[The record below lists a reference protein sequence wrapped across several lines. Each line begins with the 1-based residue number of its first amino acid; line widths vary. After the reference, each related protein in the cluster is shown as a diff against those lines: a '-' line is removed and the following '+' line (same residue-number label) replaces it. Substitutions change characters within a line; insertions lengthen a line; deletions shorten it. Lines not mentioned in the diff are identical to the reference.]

1 MNKNKHHCSI
11 FLFAGWL
18 IMLLGCQHAPSS
30 FLKKAMQME
39 NVSVD
44 SIFFY
49 LQQIDKPENLS
60 SKEQG
65 DYYFLFYKATLWK
78 TGKPIDSLLQTAIRH
93 YTQNGQLSQCLQA
106 RVEQSASYLYRN
118 RPDSTLLLS
127 DALLRERL
135 LNDTLRT
142 QLYGLKRAAYS
153 RNKDYEQALNMADSS
168 RQLTRKHK
176 DTLAYFS
183 ASKLY
188 LNLLEKVQGYDRYTQ
203 EALQLMGEFG
213 DSPNYQYLNYHIL
226 ENLLTA
232 SLERKDFRAAQLYL
246 RQMSAQRHS
255 RHVIPHYFLLRGKS
269 YAALNQLDSAKY
281 YYQQAATS
289 SSDFIAV
296 EANALLFNLINEK
309 EYPEQAFYI
318 RQKENRIKDDIL
330 TSTKT
335 EIQRREYNE
344 LKLKNELYQLHLK
357 QREKELWMLGIATV
371 LLGVG
376 FIVFFFYQKEKKKR
390 LQRENLLLHQEAEL
404 SGLREKEIRLQNKEA
419 ELREALFRRIAF
431 FRKLPSLHNDESQ
444 DEAVSSRKIVVTDAE
459 WGEVIAV
466 VNEAFDHFAAR
477 LEQTY
482 PLLNNKD
489 IGFCCLVK
497 INVNVQDL
505 SDIYC
510 VSKAAITKRKYRIK
524 TDKLGIT
531 DENVSLDGF
540 LKVF

>member
-1 MNKNKHHCSI
+1 MNYRNI
-11 FLFAGWL
+11 LLLAGWVITL
-18 IMLLGCQHAPSS
+18 TACHSS
-30 FLKKAMQME
+30 SSPVLKKAMQME

-60 SKEQG
+60 SEEQG
-65 DYYFLFYKATLWK
+65 DYYFLSYKATLWK
-78 TGKPIDSLLQTAIRH
+78 TGKPVDSLLQTAIHR
-93 YTQNGQLSQCLQA
+93 YTENGQLYQRMQA
-106 RVEQSASYLYRN
+106 RIEQSASYLYRN
-118 RPDSTLLLS
+118 QPDSTLLVS
-127 DALLRERL
+127 DALLREEL

-153 RNKDYEQALNMADSS
+153 RNKDYEQALIMADSS
-168 RQLTRKHK
+168 RQLTRKYK
-176 DTLAYFS
+176 DTLACFF
-183 ASKLY
+183 ASRPY
-188 LNLLEKVQGYDRYTQ
+188 LHLLKTVQGYERYTQ
-203 EALQLMGEFG
+203 ESLQLMGEFE
-213 DSPNYQYLNYHIL
+213 DSPNYRYLNYHIL
-226 ENLLTA
+226 ENLLTT
-232 SLERKDFRAAQLYL
+232 SLERKDFQAAQLYL
-246 RQMSAQRHS
+246 RQLSAQRHS

-269 YAALNQLDSAKY
+269 HAALNQVDSAKY

-318 RQKENRIKDDIL
+318 KQKENKIKDDIL
-330 TSTKT
+330 TSTKA

-357 QREKELWMLGIATV
+357 QREKELWMLGIVTA

-390 LQRENLLLHQEAEL
+390 LQKENLLLHQEAEL

-431 FRKLPSLHNDESQ
+431 FQKLPSLHNDESQ
-444 DEAVSSRKIVVTDAE
+444 DEVASSRKIVVTDAE
-459 WGEVIAV
+459 WIEVISV

-477 LEQTY
+477 LEQAY
-482 PLLNNKD
+482 PSLNNKD
-489 IGFCCLVK
+489 IGFCCLIK
-497 INVNVQDL
+497 INVNMQDL

-531 DENVSLDGF
+531 DENVSLDSF
-540 LKVF
+540 LKAF

>member
-1 MNKNKHHCSI
+1 
-11 FLFAGWL
+11 
-18 IMLLGCQHAPSS
+18 MLVGCQHAPSS
-30 FLKKAMQME
+30 LLKKAMQME

-60 SKEQG
+60 SKQQG
-65 DYYFLFYKATLWK
+65 DYYFLSYKATLWK
-78 TGKPIDSLLQTAIRH
+78 TGKPVDSLLQTAIHH
-93 YTQNGQLSQCLQA
+93 YTQNRQLSQCLQA

-118 RPDSTLLLS
+118 QPDSTLLLS
-127 DALLRERL
+127 DALLHERL

-142 QLYGLKRAAYS
+142 QLYGLKRVAYS
-153 RNKDYEQALNMADSS
+153 RNKDYEQALDMADSS

-188 LNLLEKVQGYDRYTQ
+188 FQLLEKVQEHDRYTQ
-203 EALQLMGEFG
+203 ESLQLMEEFA
-213 DSPNYQYLNYHIL
+213 DSPNYRYLNYHIL
-226 ENLLTA
+226 ENLLTT
-232 SLERKDFRAAQLYL
+232 SLERKDFQAAQLYL
-246 RQMSAQRHS
+246 RQLSAQRHS

-269 YAALNQLDSAKY
+269 YAALNQVDSAKY

-318 RQKENRIKDDIL
+318 KQKENKIKDDIL
-330 TSTKT
+330 TSTKA

-357 QREKELWMLGIATV
+357 QREKELWMLGIVTA
-371 LLGVG
+371 LLSIG
-376 FIVFFFYQKEKKKR
+376 FIAFFFYQKEKKKR

-444 DEAVSSRKIVVTDAE
+444 DEVASSRKIVVTDAE
-459 WGEVIAV
+459 WIEVISV

-482 PLLNNKD
+482 PSLNNKD

-497 INVNVQDL
+497 INVNMQDL

-524 TDKLGIT
+524 TDKLGII
-531 DENVSLDGF
+531 DENVSLDSF
-540 LKVF
+540 FKAF

>member
-1 MNKNKHHCSI
+1 MNYRNI
-11 FLFAGWL
+11 LLLAGWVITL
-18 IMLLGCQHAPSS
+18 TACHSS
-30 FLKKAMQME
+30 SSPVLKKAMQME

-60 SKEQG
+60 SEEQG
-65 DYYFLFYKATLWK
+65 DYYFLSYKATLWK
-78 TGKPIDSLLQTAIRH
+78 TGKPVDSLLQTAIHR
-93 YTQNGQLSQCLQA
+93 YTENGQLYQRMQA
-106 RVEQSASYLYRN
+106 RIEQSASYLYRN
-118 RPDSTLLLS
+118 QPDSTLLVS
-127 DALLRERL
+127 DALLREEL

-153 RNKDYEQALNMADSS
+153 RNKDYEQALMMADSS
-168 RQLTRKHK
+168 RQLTRKYK
-176 DTLAYFS
+176 DTLAYFF
-183 ASKLY
+183 ASRPY
-188 LNLLEKVQGYDRYTQ
+188 LHLLKTVQGYERYTQ
-203 EALQLMGEFG
+203 ESLQLMGEFK

-226 ENLLTA
+226 ENLLNT
-232 SLERKDFRAAQLYL
+232 SLERKDFQTAQLYL
-246 RQMSAQRHS
+246 RQLSAQRHS

-269 YAALNQLDSAKY
+269 YAALNQVDSAKY

-318 RQKENRIKDDIL
+318 KQKENKIKDDIM
-330 TSTKT
+330 TSTKA

-357 QREKELWMLGIATV
+357 QREKELWMLGIVTA

-390 LQRENLLLHQEAEL
+390 LQKENLLLHQEAEL

-419 ELREALFRRIAF
+419 ELREALFRRIVF

-444 DEAVSSRKIVVTDAE
+444 DEVTSSRKIVVTDAE
-459 WGEVIAV
+459 WIEVISV

-482 PLLNNKD
+482 PSLNNKD

-497 INVNVQDL
+497 INVNIQDL

-524 TDKLGIT
+524 TDKLGIM
-531 DENVSLDGF
+531 DENVSLDSF
-540 LKVF
+540 LKAF

>member
-1 MNKNKHHCSI
+1 MNYRNI
-11 FLFAGWL
+11 LLLAGWGITL
-18 IMLLGCQHAPSS
+18 TACHSSPSPV
-30 FLKKAMQME
+30 LKKAMQME

-60 SKEQG
+60 SEEQG
-65 DYYFLFYKATLWK
+65 DYYFLSYKATLWK
-78 TGKPIDSLLQTAIRH
+78 TGKLVDSLLQTAIHR
-93 YTQNGQLSQCLQA
+93 YTENGQLYQRMQA
-106 RVEQSASYLYRN
+106 RIEQSASYLYRN
-118 RPDSTLLLS
+118 QPDSTLLVS
-127 DALLRERL
+127 DALLREEL

-153 RNKDYEQALNMADSS
+153 RNKDYEQALIMADSS
-168 RQLTRKHK
+168 RQLTRKYK
-176 DTLAYFS
+176 DTLACFF
-183 ASKLY
+183 ASRPY
-188 LNLLEKVQGYDRYTQ
+188 LHLLKTVQGYERYTQ
-203 EALQLMGEFG
+203 ESLQLMGEFE
-213 DSPNYQYLNYHIL
+213 DSPNYRYLNYHIL
-226 ENLLTA
+226 ENLLTT
-232 SLERKDFRAAQLYL
+232 SLERKDFQAAQLYL
-246 RQMSAQRHS
+246 RQLSAQRHS

-269 YAALNQLDSAKY
+269 HAALNQVDSAKY

-318 RQKENRIKDDIL
+318 KQKENKIKDDIL
-330 TSTKT
+330 TSTKA

-357 QREKELWMLGIATV
+357 QREKELWMLGIVTA

-390 LQRENLLLHQEAEL
+390 LQKENLLLHQEAEL

-444 DEAVSSRKIVVTDAE
+444 DEVASSRKIVVTDAE
-459 WGEVIAV
+459 WIEVISV

-477 LEQTY
+477 LEQAY
-482 PLLNNKD
+482 PSLNNKD

-497 INVNVQDL
+497 INVNMQDL

-531 DENVSLDGF
+531 DENVSLDSF
-540 LKVF
+540 LKAF

>member
-1 MNKNKHHCSI
+1 MSYRNI
-11 FLFAGWL
+11 LLLAGWVITL
-18 IMLLGCQHAPSS
+18 TACHSSPSPV
-30 FLKKAMQME
+30 LKKAMQME

-60 SKEQG
+60 SEEQG
-65 DYYFLFYKATLWK
+65 DYYFLSYKVTLWK
-78 TGKPIDSLLQTAIRH
+78 TGKPVDSLLQTAIHR
-93 YTQNGQLSQCLQA
+93 YTENGQLYQRMQA
-106 RVEQSASYLYRN
+106 RIEQSASYLYRN
-118 RPDSTLLLS
+118 QPDSTLLVS
-127 DALLRERL
+127 DALLREEL

-153 RNKDYEQALNMADSS
+153 RNKDYEQALIMADSS
-168 RQLTRKHK
+168 RQLTRKYK
-176 DTLAYFS
+176 DTLACFF
-183 ASKLY
+183 ASRPY
-188 LNLLEKVQGYDRYTQ
+188 LHLLKTVQGYERYTQ
-203 EALQLMGEFG
+203 ESLQLMGEFE
-213 DSPNYQYLNYHIL
+213 DSPNYRYLNYHIL
-226 ENLLTA
+226 ENLLTT
-232 SLERKDFRAAQLYL
+232 SLERKDFQAAQLYL
-246 RQMSAQRHS
+246 RQLSAQRHS

-269 YAALNQLDSAKY
+269 HAALNQVDSAKY

-318 RQKENRIKDDIL
+318 KQKENKIKDDIL
-330 TSTKT
+330 TSTKA

-357 QREKELWMLGIATV
+357 QREKELWMLGIVTA

-431 FRKLPSLHNDESQ
+431 FRKLPSLHNDENQ
-444 DEAVSSRKIVVTDAE
+444 DEVASSRKIVVTDAE
-459 WGEVIAV
+459 WIEVISV

-477 LEQTY
+477 LEQAY
-482 PLLNNKD
+482 PSLNNKD

-497 INVNVQDL
+497 INVNMQDL

-531 DENVSLDGF
+531 DENVSLDSF
-540 LKVF
+540 LKAF

>member
-1 MNKNKHHCSI
+1 MNYRNI
-11 FLFAGWL
+11 LLLAGWVITL
-18 IMLLGCQHAPSS
+18 TACHSS
-30 FLKKAMQME
+30 SSPVLKKAMQME

-60 SKEQG
+60 SEEQG
-65 DYYFLFYKATLWK
+65 DYYFLSYKATLWK
-78 TGKPIDSLLQTAIRH
+78 TGKPVDSLLQTAIHR
-93 YTQNGQLSQCLQA
+93 YTENGQLYQRMQA
-106 RVEQSASYLYRN
+106 RIEQSASYLYRN
-118 RPDSTLLLS
+118 QPDSTLLVS
-127 DALLRERL
+127 DALLREEL

-153 RNKDYEQALNMADSS
+153 RNKDYEQALMMADSS
-168 RQLTRKHK
+168 RQLTRKYK
-176 DTLAYFS
+176 DTLAYFF
-183 ASKLY
+183 ASRPY
-188 LNLLEKVQGYDRYTQ
+188 LHLLKTVQGYERYTQ
-203 EALQLMGEFG
+203 ESLQLMGEFK

-226 ENLLTA
+226 ENLLNT
-232 SLERKDFRAAQLYL
+232 SLERKDFQTAQLYL
-246 RQMSAQRHS
+246 RQLSAQRHS

-269 YAALNQLDSAKY
+269 YAALNQVDSAKY

-318 RQKENRIKDDIL
+318 KQKENKIKDDIM
-330 TSTKT
+330 TSTKA

-357 QREKELWMLGIATV
+357 QREKELWMLGIVTA

-390 LQRENLLLHQEAEL
+390 LQKENLLLHQEAEL

-419 ELREALFRRIAF
+419 ELREALFRRIVF

-444 DEAVSSRKIVVTDAE
+444 DEVTSRRKIVVTDAE
-459 WGEVIAV
+459 WIEVISV

-482 PLLNNKD
+482 PSLNNKD

-497 INVNVQDL
+497 INVNMQDL

-524 TDKLGIT
+524 TDKLGIM
-531 DENVSLDGF
+531 DENVSLDSF
-540 LKVF
+540 LKAF

>member
-1 MNKNKHHCSI
+1 MNYRNI
-11 FLFAGWL
+11 LLLAGWVITL
-18 IMLLGCQHAPSS
+18 TACHSSPSPV
-30 FLKKAMQME
+30 LKKAMQME

-60 SKEQG
+60 SEEQG
-65 DYYFLFYKATLWK
+65 DYYFLSYKATLWK
-78 TGKPIDSLLQTAIRH
+78 TGKPVDSLLQTAIHR
-93 YTQNGQLSQCLQA
+93 YTENGQLYQRMQA
-106 RVEQSASYLYRN
+106 RIEQSASYLYRN
-118 RPDSTLLLS
+118 QPDSTLLVS
-127 DALLRERL
+127 DALLREEL

-153 RNKDYEQALNMADSS
+153 RNKDYEQALIMADSS
-168 RQLTRKHK
+168 RQLTRKYK
-176 DTLAYFS
+176 DTLACFF
-183 ASKLY
+183 ASRPY
-188 LNLLEKVQGYDRYTQ
+188 LHLLKTVQGYERYTQ
-203 EALQLMGEFG
+203 ESLQLMGEFE
-213 DSPNYQYLNYHIL
+213 DSPNYRYLNYHIL
-226 ENLLTA
+226 ENLLTT
-232 SLERKDFRAAQLYL
+232 SLERKDFQTAQLYL
-246 RQMSAQRHS
+246 RQLSAQRHS

-269 YAALNQLDSAKY
+269 HAALNQVDSAKY

-318 RQKENRIKDDIL
+318 KQKENKIKDDIL
-330 TSTKT
+330 TSTKA

-357 QREKELWMLGIATV
+357 QREKELWMLGIVTA

-390 LQRENLLLHQEAEL
+390 LQKENLLLHQEAEL

-444 DEAVSSRKIVVTDAE
+444 DEVASSRKIVVTDAE
-459 WGEVIAV
+459 WIEVISV

-477 LEQTY
+477 LEQAY
-482 PLLNNKD
+482 PSLNNKD
-489 IGFCCLVK
+489 IGFCCLIK
-497 INVNVQDL
+497 INVNMQDL

-531 DENVSLDGF
+531 DENVSLDSF
-540 LKVF
+540 LKAF

>member
-1 MNKNKHHCSI
+1 MNYRTI
-11 FLFAGWL
+11 LLLVGWVITL
-18 IMLLGCQHAPSS
+18 TACHSSPSS
-30 FLKKAMQME
+30 VLKKAMQME

-65 DYYFLFYKATLWK
+65 DYYFLSYKATLWK
-78 TGKPIDSLLQTAIRH
+78 TGKPVESLLQTAIHR
-93 YTQNGQLSQCLQA
+93 YMQNGQLSQCLQA
-106 RVEQSASYLYRN
+106 RIAQSASYLYSN
-118 RPDSTLLLS
+118 QPDSTLLIS
-127 DALLRERL
+127 DNLLRQQL

-142 QLYGLKRAAYS
+142 QLYGLKRVVYS
-153 RNKDYEQALNMADSS
+153 RNQNYGQALNMADSS
-168 RQLTRKHK
+168 RWLTRKNK

-183 ASKLY
+183 ASRLY
-188 LNLLEKVQGYDRYTQ
+188 LNLLKKVQGYDRYTQ
-203 EALQLMGEFG
+203 ESLQLMGEFA
-213 DSPNYQYLNYHIL
+213 DSPNYQYLNYHVL
-226 ENLLTA
+226 ENLLTT
-232 SLERKDFRAAQLYL
+232 SLEAKDFQTSLLYL
-246 RQMSAQRHS
+246 RQLSAQRHS

-269 YAALNQLDSAKY
+269 YEALNQTDSAKY

-296 EANALLFNLINEK
+296 EANALLFDLINEK

-318 RQKENRIKDDIL
+318 KQKENKIKDDIL

-344 LKLKNELYQLHLK
+344 LKLKNELFQLHLK
-357 QREKELWMLGIATV
+357 QRGKELWMLGIVTA
-371 LLGVG
+371 LLSVG

-390 LQRENLLLHQEAEL
+390 LQRENIFLHKEAEL
-404 SGLREKEIRLQNKEA
+404 SGLREQEIRLQNKEA

-444 DEAVSSRKIVVTDAE
+444 DEVASSRKIVVTDAE
-459 WGEVIAV
+459 WVEVISV
-466 VNEAFDHFAAR
+466 VNEAFDHFATR
-477 LEQTY
+477 LEQIY

-497 INVNVQDL
+497 INVNIQDL

-524 TDKLGIT
+524 TDRLGIT
-531 DENVSLDGF
+531 DENVSLDSF
-540 LKVF
+540 LKAF